1 MLRLRDIH
9 KTRGEGRQRYSLS
22 IPHLDLAAG
31 QQIAVVGPSGCGK
44 STLLDLLALVL
55 SPDRSGQFSV
65 ELDGGTFDIAAL
77 WQADNHDALARLRRK
92 ACGYV
97 LQTGGLLEFLDVR
110 GNIELPRRLLELPA
124 DDRVQRLAEHLEI
137 ADYLGKRPQQ
147 LSVGQRQRVGIAR
160 ALAHAPRLVL
170 ADEPTAS
177 LDPANAQRVMQ
188 LLVEQARLS
197 RTCTVIATHDEPLAR
212 NAGLAVLPIHWQRD
226 ADGGVTATL
235 GEWR

>member
-9 KTRGEGRQRYSLS
+9 KTRGAGSQRYSLR
-22 IPHLDLAAG
+22 IPRLDLAAG
-31 QQIAVVGPSGCGK
+31 QQLAVVGPSGCGK

-55 SPDRSGQFSV
+55 SPDASGEFSV
-65 ELDGGTFDIAAL
+65 ELDGGYFDIAAL
-77 WQADNHDALARLRRK
+77 WRGNQHDALARLRRQ

-110 GNIELPRRLLELPA
+110 GNIELPRRLLQLPM
-124 DDRVQRLAEHLEI
+124 DGRVEQLAAHLEI
-137 ADYLGKRPQQ
+137 ADYLGKRPNT
-147 LSVGQRQRVGIAR
+147 LSVGQRQRVSIAR
-160 ALAHAPRLVL
+160 ALAHGPRLVL

-188 LLVEQARLS
+188 LLVQQAQVS
-197 RTCTVIATHDEPLAR
+197 GTCTVIATHDEPLVR
-212 NAGLAVLPIHWQRD
+212 SAGLAVLPIDWQRD

-235 GEWR
+235 GQWR